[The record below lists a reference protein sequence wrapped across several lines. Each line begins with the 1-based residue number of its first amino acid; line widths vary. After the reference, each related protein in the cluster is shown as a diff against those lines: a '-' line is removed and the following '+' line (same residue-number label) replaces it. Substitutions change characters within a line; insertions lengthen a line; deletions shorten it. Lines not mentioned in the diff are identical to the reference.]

1 MLSLIRRIIFSKVGV
16 VVTLGVLIVIAISF
30 GIEGNMLGAG
40 RGGIA
45 SDSAATVGKEDV
57 SVTELRRR
65 TDLALQNIRQEQ
77 STVDIVQFV
86 NAGGV
91 DNTLEQII
99 TQTALAQYAQ
109 REGMVASKQL
119 VDGRIASAPDF
130 KGLDGKFSQ
139 KLYDQFLATGHMSD
153 RQIHDQLALSTLT
166 QHLVVP
172 IVGNPALPNFG
183 AYQVPT
189 GIALPYASLE
199 LEKRGGQLGIIP
211 TPAMGQGAPPTD
223 AELATFYKRNI
234 VRYTVPERRSVRY
247 ALVTPD
253 MLKALTTPTEAE
265 IAQAYQKGKALFAPT
280 EKRDLVQVV
289 VADQAA
295 AAALAAK
302 VKAGAPIADAA
313 RDAGL
318 EANGLQAVEK
328 AAYVKQSSPEIANA
342 AFSAAKGAVIGP
354 IRTGLGYVV
363 VRVDA
368 IQQIPG
374 KSLEQA
380 RPELV
385 TTLTTEKTQLVITN
399 LHDKIDDAIAH
410 HATFDELIRDNKLAA
425 AVSPPLLKTG
435 INPDDPASKADPA
448 FAQAVAAGFGS
459 ELEDDPQIA
468 PMSADGSFAVVKL
481 AKIVP
486 AAARPLAQIREGVA
500 HDFIID
506 RAQRASR
513 QAAIDV
519 VARINKGMPIAQA
532 LAETKLQLPP
542 VKPIPDVARGQANA
556 IPENNPMRAP
566 LIMMFSMKAKTAKM
580 LEAPGKAGWYIVY
593 VDHVLPG
600 DARGQVQLL
609 EQARSELGQA
619 VAREYAQQFSEAVR
633 RQLGVKKNAKAIA
646 DVKAAL
652 TGHGGSN

>member
-1 MLSLIRRIIFSKVGV
+1 MLTLIRRIIYSRVGV
-16 VVTLGVLIVIAISF
+16 IVTLGVLIAIAISF
-30 GIEGNMLGAG
+30 GLEGNMMGLG
-40 RGGIA
+40 GGI
-45 SDSAATVGKEDV
+45 SGDSVATVGKEDV
-57 SVTELRRR
+57 TITELRRR
-65 TDLALQNIRQEQ
+65 TDIALQNIRQEQ
-77 STVDIVQFV
+77 PTVDIVQFV

-91 DNTLEQII
+91 DNTLDGII
-99 TQTALAQYAQ
+99 NQTALAQFAGL
-109 REGMVASKQL
+109 EGIVASKQL

-139 KLYDQFLATGHMSD
+139 TLYDQALSSGNVSD
-153 RQIHDQLALSTLT
+153 RQLHDQVGRSTLS
-166 QHLVVP
+166 QHLILP
-172 IVGNPALPNFG
+172 ITGNPAMPNFG

-189 GIALPYASLE
+189 GVALPYASLE
-199 LEKRGGQLGIIP
+199 LEKRGGQLGFIP

-253 MLKALTTPTEAE
+253 MLKALITPTETE
-265 IAQAYQKGKALFAPT
+265 IAQAYQKAGALFAPT

-289 VADQAA
+289 VADQPA

-313 RDAGL
+313 RAAGL

-342 AFSAAKGAVIGP
+342 AFSAPKGTVIGP

-385 TTLTTEKTQLVITN
+385 TTLTTEKTQLVITD
-399 LHDKIDDAIAH
+399 LRDKIDDAIAH
-410 HATFDELIRDNKLAA
+410 HATFDELIRDHKLTA
-425 AVSPPLLKTG
+425 AVSPPLLKNGT
-435 INPDDPASKADPA
+435 NPDDPASKPDPA

-459 ELEDDPQIA
+459 ELEDDPQVA
-468 PMSADGSFAVVKL
+468 PMGADGSFAIVKL

-519 VARINKGMPIAQA
+519 VARINKGMPIAQSI
-532 LAETKLQLPP
+532 AETKLQLPP
-542 VKPIPDVARGQANA
+542 VKPIPDTARGQANA
-556 IPENNPMRAP
+556 IPEGNQARAP
-566 LIMMFSMKAKTAKM
+566 LMLMFSMKAKTAKM
-580 LEAPGKAGWYIVY
+580 LEAPGKAGWYILY
-593 VDHVLPG
+593 LDHILPG

-633 RQLGVKKNAKAIA
+633 RQLGVKKNPKAID

>member
-16 VVTLGVLIVIAISF
+16 IVTLGVLIVIAISF

-40 RGGIA
+40 GGGIA
-45 SDSAATVGKEDV
+45 GDSVATVGKEDV
-57 SVTELRRR
+57 TITELRRR
-65 TDLALQNIRQEQ
+65 TDIALQNIRQEQ
-77 STVDIVQFV
+77 PTIDIVQFV

-91 DNTLEQII
+91 DNTLEGLINS
-99 TQTALAQYAQ
+99 TALAQFANLQ
-109 REGMVASKQL
+109 GMVGSKQL
-119 VDGRIASAPDF
+119 IDGRIASAPDF

-139 KLYDQFLATGHMSD
+139 ALYDQALSRGRVSD
-153 RQIHDQLALSTLT
+153 RQLHDQVMRSTLT
-166 QHLVVP
+166 QHLILP
-172 IVGNPALPNFG
+172 ITGNPAMPNFG

-189 GIALPYASLE
+189 GVALPYASLE
-199 LEKRGGQLGIIP
+199 LEKRGGQLGFIP

-223 AELATFYKRNI
+223 AELAAFYKRNI

-265 IAQAYQKGKALFAPT
+265 ITQAYQKGHALFAPT

-313 RDAGL
+313 RAAGL

-342 AFSAAKGAVIGP
+342 AFSAAKGTVIGP

-385 TTLTTEKTQLVITN
+385 TTLTTEKTQLVITD
-399 LHDKIDDAIAH
+399 LHDKIDEAIAH
-410 HATFDELIRDNKLAA
+410 HATFDELIRDNKLTA
-425 AVSPPLLKTG
+425 AVSSPLLKTG
-435 INPDDPASKADPA
+435 TNPDDPASKADPA
-448 FAQAVAAGFGS
+448 FAQAVAAGFAQ
-459 ELEDDPQIA
+459 EAEDDPQIA
-468 PMSADGSFAVVKL
+468 PMGQDGSFAIVKL

-519 VARINKGMPIAQA
+519 VARINKGMPIAQS
-532 LAETKLQLPP
+532 LAETKLKLDPI
-542 VKPIPDVARGQANA
+542 KPIPDIARGQANA
-556 IPENNPMRAP
+556 IPENRPERGPFVM
-566 LIMMFSMKAKTAKM
+566 LFSMKAKTAKM
-580 LEAPGKAGWYIVY
+580 LEAPGKAGWFILYL
-593 VDHVLPG
+593 DHIQPG
-600 DARGQVQLL
+600 DARGDLRLL
-609 EQARSELGQA
+609 EQARTELGQA
-619 VAREYAQQFSEAVR
+619 TAREYAQQFSEAVR
-633 RQLGVKKNAKAIA
+633 KQLGVKKNPKAIA

>member
-1 MLSLIRRIIFSKVGV
+1 MLTFIRRIIYSRVGV
-16 VVTLGVLIVIAISF
+16 IVTLGVLIAIAISF
-30 GIEGNMLGAG
+30 GIEGNMLG
-40 RGGIA
+40 RGGISA
-45 SDSAATVGKEDV
+45 DSVATVGKEDV
-57 SVTELRRR
+57 TVTELRRR
-65 TDLALQNIRQEQ
+65 TDIALNNIRQEQ
-77 STVDIVQFV
+77 PTVDIVQFV

-91 DNTLEQII
+91 DNTLEGVI
-99 TQTALAQYAQ
+99 TQTALAQFAGLQ
-109 REGMVASKQL
+109 GMVASKQL

-139 KLYDQFLATGHMSD
+139 TLYDQALATGNVSD
-153 RQIHDQLALSTLT
+153 RQLHDQVALSVLS
-166 QHLVVP
+166 QHLILP
-172 IVGNPALPNFG
+172 ITGNPALPNFG
-183 AYQVPT
+183 AYQVPI
-189 GIALPYASLE
+189 GVALPYASLD
-199 LEKRGGQLGIIP
+199 LEKRGGQLGFIP

-253 MLKALTTPTEAE
+253 MLKALTTPTDAE

-302 VKAGAPIADAA
+302 VKAGAPIADTA
-313 RDAGL
+313 RAAGL
-318 EANGLQAVEK
+318 EANALQAVEK
-328 AAYVKQSSPEIANA
+328 SAYVKQSSPEIANA
-342 AFSAAKGAVIGP
+342 AFSAPKGAVIGP

-385 TTLTTEKTQLVITN
+385 TTLTTEKTQLVITD

-410 HATFDELIRDNKLAA
+410 HATFDELIRDHKLTA
-425 AVSPPLLKTG
+425 AVSPPLLKNGT
-435 INPDDPASKADPA
+435 NPDDPASKADPA

-459 ELEDDPQIA
+459 ELEDDPQVA
-468 PMSADGSFAVVKL
+468 PMGADGSFAIVKL

-519 VARINKGMPIAQA
+519 VARINKGMPIAQS
-532 LAETKLQLPP
+532 LAETKLQLPS
-542 VKPIPDVARGQANA
+542 VKPIPDTVRREANA
-556 IPENNPMRAP
+556 IPENNQARAP
-566 LIMMFSMKAKTAKM
+566 MMMLFNMKAKTAKM
-580 LEAPGKAGWYIVY
+580 LEAPGKAGWYILY
-593 VDHVLPG
+593 LDHIQPG
-600 DARGQVQLL
+600 DARGDLKLL
-609 EQARSELGQA
+609 EQAQSGLGQL

-633 RQLGVKKNAKAIA
+633 KQLGVKKNPKALA